1 MGTKQHRC
9 NKGSQLSYNGEFRG
23 DRFFCSDCLLYHRI
37 SDADTYGDKLTKKE
51 LEAKKVRDAQEKMIR
66 LIRSAKP
73 ISFYTEKINRT
84 GTNFLDVEAN
94 SNGYVMDWGKI
105 KSDYGTLL
113 KDKVNDPKLMEDI
126 IKYRDKIL
134 KHRISCDVKLIS
146 KGMEV
151 GELKVYRILVEDAC
165 HIVKYWENQNID
177 PSGVN
182 NKVYLFQR
190 ELMLSGRGGE
200 VRVSRVPSRY
210 THIDKVKLKFSF
222 S

>member
-9 NKGSQLSYNGEFRG
+9 NKCGSPSYNGEFRG
-23 DRFFCSDCLLYHRI
+23 DRFFCSDCLRYHRI
-37 SDADTYGDKLTKKE
+37 SDADTYGDKLTKEQLK
-51 LEAKKVRDAQEKMIR
+51 AKQVRDAQEKMLR
-66 LIRSAKP
+66 LIRNAKP

-94 SNGYVMDWGKI
+94 PNGYVMDWGKI

-151 GELKVYRILVEDAC
+151 GELKVYRILVEDAY